1 MRNHPTIKII
11 IFFFIFSLVCVC
23 KEVVYGEVNEQGN
36 TSSNILNLGYID
48 KEGEWIYYSNIADGS
63 QLYKS
68 KLNGENETQICDD
81 IPNYINAVGK
91 WIYYSN
97 VKDGFKI
104 YKVKKDGTERTKLNN
119 ESSFWIN
126 VIGSWI
132 YYGVREEDGQ
142 KLYKIKTDGSGKKEI
157 SENKIYGLI
166 IKDNW
171 AYYSNES
178 DNHKIY
184 KVKLDGSEELKINDE
199 ESFLIDIIGN
209 DIYYQNYTKGKK
221 IYKMG
226 TNGENNIKINDDNS
240 QFMNISNQWIYYA
253 NANENFRLYK
263 IKIDG
268 SNKTKLN
275 NEPSG
280 EINVIDEYIYY
291 WGGAND
297 GENSIKL
304 DPSKLYRI
312 RNDGTSKEVVKIEK
326 VNTDNEEGKL
336 STSSSIIILL
346 VLGLGTFLEVW
357 KLVSTRNINKFVNNL
372 HGELT
377 NEDAKR
383 YIFLIKKS
391 RIVKRS
397 DIYILLRRGVE
408 LMNSSYKIDD
418 DLKEELKNT
427 LEKRGINLCSV
438 KVLKNSK

>member
-1 MRNHPTIKII
+1 MRNHPAIKII
-11 IFFFIFSLVCVC
+11 TFFLIFSLFCAF

-68 KLNGENETQICDD
+68 KLNHENETQICDD
-81 IPNYINAVGK
+81 IPNYINVVDN

-119 ESSFWIN
+119 EGSFWVN
-126 VIGSWI
+126 VIGDWI
-132 YYGVREEDGQ
+132 YYGMREKDGQ
-142 KLYKIKTDGSGKKEI
+142 KLYKIKTNGSEKKEI
-157 SENKIYGLI
+157 SKNKIYGLI

-178 DNHKIY
+178 DDHKIY

-226 TNGENNIKINDDNS
+226 INGKNNTKINDDNS

-253 NANENFRLYK
+253 NVNEDFRLYK

-268 SNKTKLN
+268 SNKTKLS

-291 WGGAND
+291 WGGTND

-304 DPSKLYRI
+304 DPGKWYRI
-312 RNDGTSKEVVKIEK
+312 KNDGTSKEVVKIEK
-326 VNTDNEEGKL
+326 VNIDNKEEKL
-336 STSSSIIILL
+336 STSNIIIIVLI
-346 VLGLGTFLEVW
+346 LGLGTFSEVW
-357 KLVSTRNINKFVNNL
+357 KLVSIRKINKFVNNL
-372 HGELT
+372 QGELT
-377 NEDAKR
+377 NEDVR
-383 YIFLIKKS
+383 SYISLIKKS
-391 RIVKRS
+391 RIVKRT
-397 DIYILLRRGVE
+397 DIYIVLRRGVE
-408 LMNSSYKIDD
+408 LMNSSYKISDE
-418 DLKEELKNT
+418 LKAELKNT
-427 LEKRGINLCSV
+427 LEKRGINVYSI
-438 KVLKNSK
+438 KNNKKC